1 MRSKFL
7 QTVKETFFSSLPLAI
22 IIVICLCIAPLPTF
36 SDYLKIVVGYV
47 CVVIGQAMFLVGPE
61 TSILPIGR
69 MVGGSF
75 AQYNKLA
82 FVLSFGF
89 VFGLLATVAEP
100 ALSVLAKQISAIM
113 PLVNSTLFIRI
124 TDGIKKDM
132 GVGTPAHGLCFFLPV
147 EMSTLTLHE
156 QALEE

>member
-1 MRSKFL
+1 MKSKFF
-7 QTVKETFFSSLPLAI
+7 QTVKDTFLSSLPLAV
-22 IIVICLCIAPLPTF
+22 IIVICLCLAPLDSF
-36 SDYLKIVVGYV
+36 GDYLKIIVGYV
-47 CVVIGQAMFLVGPE
+47 CVVFGQAMFLVGLD

-100 ALSVLAKQISAIM
+100 ALSVLAKQISSIIVTTLNILRI
-113 PLVNSTLFIRI
+113 LV
-124 TDGIKKDM
+124 
-132 GVGTPAHGLCFFLPV
+132 
-147 EMSTLTLHE
+147 
-156 QALEE
+156 